1 MAIADN
7 WFVVVRVLPPLPE
20 LPCIRGMGLEEIC
33 SPAYRFSGGQ
43 RRDLPH
49 VIIQWTISGE
59 GIFEFEGKPLRVG
72 PGCGFICHSHD
83 PRGTY
88 YYPAEA
94 RQPWYFFFLQLVNAD
109 AAAARIVDTYG
120 PVFSLPDSF
129 NPFLVYE
136 RADSRMLATFENS
149 PLEPTILAAQ
159 ALAAV
164 VRSHDRTAAID
175 HPLVRRAWVII
186 RRNQA
191 MGRPLTVAAL
201 AQQLGITPEHLAR
214 LFRQTTGIS
223 PLEAIRQERMQAAT
237 LLLRD
242 QSLSIKEVATRLGF
256 DTSSHFA
263 RLFRQVWNLTPQQYR
278 DSRRG

>member
-1 MAIADN
+1 MSIADN
-7 WFVVVRVLPPLPE
+7 WFVSVRMLPPLPE
-20 LPCIRGMGLEEIC
+20 LPSVRGMGLEEIC
-33 SPAYRFSGGQ
+33 SAAYRFSGTD
-43 RRDLPH
+43 RRDQPH

-59 GIFEFEGKPLRVG
+59 GIFEFEGKLIRVG
-72 PGCGFICHSHD
+72 PGQGFICHSHD

-94 RQPWYFFFLQLVNAD
+94 KQPWYFFFLQLQNAE
-109 AAAARIVDTYG
+109 AAAARIVAAHG
-120 PVFSLPDSF
+120 PVFTLPDSF

-136 RADSRMLATFENS
+136 RADPRTLATFENS

-164 VRSHDRTAAID
+164 ARSHDRTNAVD
-175 HPLVRRAWVII
+175 HPLVRRAWLII
-186 RRNQA
+186 RRHQA
-191 MGRPLTVAAL
+191 LGRTLTVAAL
-201 AQQLGITPEHLAR
+201 ARQTGITPEHLAR

-242 QSLSIKEVATRLGF
+242 TSLSIKEVASRLGF